1 MFFRFKK
8 KSSRFV
14 HLTNIAVNKE
24 NKEYIFNDSINSE
37 LGNKWS
43 LKAYK
48 KYCEKMAIDFDYIFA
63 NIKDIVIKTILSVYD
78 KLLDGDEVKN
88 NHKNFYHSN
97 YYNLFG
103 FDLILDDELKIYL

>member
-1 MFFRFKK
+1 M
-8 KSSRFV
+8 
-14 HLTNIAVNKE
+14 
-24 NKEYIFNDSINSE
+24 
-37 LGNKWS
+37 
-43 LKAYK
+43 
-48 KYCEKMAIDFDYIFA
+48 
-63 NIKDIVIKTILSVYD
+63 IKTILSVYD